1 MSVNYT
7 CFFETSDGDLD
18 AHFSDKEFSIY
29 ALLCFGFTPEA
40 NRSIQKFQS
49 PEIPWKMMTLVQRST
64 VAGVVVFILQIV
76 LNGKVSRVFCFIPSA
91 SWRLPRLPK
100 RINCY
105 KD

>member
-40 NRSIQKFQS
+40 NRSIPNIPITWNS
-49 PEIPWKMMTLVQRST
+49 IENDDCGSEIHSGRCGSFHIANCFKWKS
-64 VAGVVVFILQIV
+64 
-76 LNGKVSRVFCFIPSA
+76 
-91 SWRLPRLPK
+91 LPGFLFYSK
-100 RINCY
+100 RFMETSSLAHE
-105 KD
+105 D